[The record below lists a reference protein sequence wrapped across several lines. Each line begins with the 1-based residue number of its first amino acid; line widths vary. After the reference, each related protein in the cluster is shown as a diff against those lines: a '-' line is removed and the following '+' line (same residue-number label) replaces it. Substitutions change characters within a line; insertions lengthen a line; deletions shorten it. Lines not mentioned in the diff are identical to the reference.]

1 MRVIERGVSEQ
12 PMTKLNFE
20 ELKRAGLELSDY
32 MEGKRFEIRGDP
44 QELPDRQRIS
54 DLKTEVIRV
63 SYSIAALAKR
73 FKEPG
78 AKIVSW
84 KEYVD
89 AKAEAQAVL
98 ERIRNLNA

>member
-1 MRVIERGVSEQ
+1 MRVIERSVSEQ
-12 PMTKLNFE
+12 PMTQPQFE
-20 ELKRAGLELSDY
+20 ELKRAGLELFQY
-32 MEGKRFEIRGDP
+32 MERAGFKVQGNP
-44 QELPDRQRIS
+44 QELPDHQGIS

-78 AKIVSW
+78 AKTVSW
-84 KEYVD
+84 KEYLD
-89 AKAEAQAVL
+89 AKTEAQTVL